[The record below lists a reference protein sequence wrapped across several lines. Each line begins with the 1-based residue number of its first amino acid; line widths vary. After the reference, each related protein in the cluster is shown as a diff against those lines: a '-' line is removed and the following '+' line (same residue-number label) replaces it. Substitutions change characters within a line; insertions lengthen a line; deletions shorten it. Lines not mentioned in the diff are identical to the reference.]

1 MKRKISTLLLSI
13 ALASVASAQ
22 YYTEGGKFVSSKNGS
37 GTLSFQ
43 NVADNYQGTDVTP
56 VTFSFEVQDGS
67 YIAKF
72 NNDFEFKGDVIVENN
87 NKNTWFQSAFLAY
100 STTGA
105 TVTFNNISNTI
116 VTTQTAAE
124 AKITRYAFKGLGEN
138 LVKVI
143 FNKMPVYPANGML
156 WLEAA
161 DLTIKVNGKQNDVWA
176 YSGSVVRAMGANVEL
191 NTMQLRGGNVADV
204 CTYKGNTQF
213 DIGSLKGVR
222 VDAGVAVNGGSL
234 VATMG
239 SHNMGNYEN
248 DRSEYAHVMTVVYE
262 SDVAESVTLKS
273 LNTVFKTTT
282 KGHLDFVD
290 ITSMG
295 LGDQFCSELDLTS
308 DAYASKIF
316 INNKNILEYSA
327 EELGITKNGTLNVY
341 TMNIPEPSTYAMIFG
356 ALALA
361 FALYRRRK

>member
-1 MKRKISTLLLSI
+1 MKSKISTLLLSF
-13 ALASVASAQ
+13 ALASVASAE
-22 YYTEGGKFVSSKNGS
+22 YYTDGGKFVSNKNPS
-37 GTLSFQ
+37 ATLAFQ
-43 NVADNYQGTDVTP
+43 NVADNYQGSDVNP

-67 YIAKF
+67 YIANFK
-72 NNDFEFKGDVIVENN
+72 NDFEFKSDLIVENN
-87 NKNTWFQSAFLAY
+87 NKNTWFQSAYLAY

-105 TVTFNNISNTI
+105 TVTFNNISCSI
-116 VTTQTAAE
+116 VTTQTASE

-138 LVKVI
+138 LVKVVL
-143 FNKMPVYPANGML
+143 NKMPTYPQGGML

-161 DLTIKVNGKQNDVWA
+161 DVTIKVNGKQNDVWA

-191 NTMQLRGGNVADV
+191 STMQLRGGNVADV

-213 DIGSLKGVR
+213 DIGTLKGVR

-234 VATMG
+234 ITTMG
-239 SHNMGNYEN
+239 SHNMGFYEN
-248 DRSEYAHVMTVVYE
+248 NRSDYAHVMTVAYE

-273 LNTVFKTTT
+273 LNVVFTGTA

-295 LGDQFCSELDLTS
+295 LGDQFCSELDLKS

-316 INNKNILEYSA
+316 INNKNILDYTA
-327 EELGITKNGTLNVY
+327 EELGITKNGNLNVY
-341 TMNIPEPSTYAMIFG
+341 TMNIPEPSTYAVIFG
-356 ALALA
+356 ALALGFVA
-361 FALYRRRK
+361 YRRRK